1 MPPAS
6 APAAPAVAAPVAVL
20 PAAPAASPDYMFV
33 KGESKNKFQR
43 VSYAD
48 ILYIEGLKNYVSIYL
63 PGQRLVTYQS
73 LRELEAQLPQPPFLR
88 VHKSYIVSLH
98 HVRLIEGHTLTI
110 GQARITIGETYRES
124 FFQLIR
130 AR

>member
-1 MPPAS
+1 
-6 APAAPAVAAPVAVL
+6 
-20 PAAPAASPDYMFV
+20 MFV

-43 VSYAD
+43 VNYAD

-73 LRELEAQLPQPPFLR
+73 LRELETQLPQPPFLR
-88 VHKSYIVSLH
+88 VHKSYIVSLQ
-98 HVRLIEGHTLTI
+98 HVRLIDGNTLTI
-110 GQARITIGETYRES
+110 GQQTIVVGETYREA
-124 FFQLIR
+124 FFRIVR